1 MRLRS
6 GLLLA
11 ILIGLGAGSAAA
23 QTRVVTGKV
32 VDSLTGEVITSGQV
46 SVVGTTIGTTIKED
60 GTFTLAAPPRDIYVT
75 IRSIGFKRR
84 DVSVPVGTSDVAAGL
99 ERDYFQLEAIVV
111 TGQATGVERRNLAN
125 AVASLT
131 ADQMTKV
138 PTASV
143 ERALQGKITGATIT
157 DNNGAPGGGGIVR
170 MRGVTSL
177 IGAFTPLYVLNGVI
191 VSDAAIARGT
201 NRITAAG
208 GATIAQTND
217 DESNPI
223 NRIADINP
231 NDIESVEVLKG
242 AAASAIYGSKA
253 ANGVIIITTKKGRVG
268 APQFSLTQRYGQSRL
283 AKKYGTRCYN
293 DVAEATAS
301 YGAVATGTVL
311 PFVAGQ
317 CLDIED
323 NLFKPGQSYETSG
336 SMNGGTESTRY
347 YASVLNKHEGGIIP
361 RTYADKQSLTLNID
375 QSIGSRMQISLSS
388 TAIHMANDRGLTS
401 NENNGSTIQSSMA
414 IIPSWVEWRGKCPDG
429 SIADTSDPCAGVTFT
444 YSNPYGSANP
454 FQTAALMKDRE
465 SVWRAIGT
473 ARIQVDAVR
482 SSEHTLRFI
491 ATGGGDVFTQKNSV
505 FAPPVLQFQQAVAG
519 TSVLSYSQNQNFNIN
534 TNAVHTFKTGS
545 FSATTQVGFQFESQ
559 DLDVGRVQQ
568 QNMVGGQSNI
578 GLGSVTQVEQNRQRV
593 RDVGIFVQEEFLTLN
608 EKLLLTVGGRADQSS
623 NNADPTQL
631 IFYPKASASY
641 RLLKMGPVDELKL
654 RAAYGQSGNR
664 PLYGQKFTELAGA
677 NIGGVSTLR
686 IAGATGAP
694 DLGPERERELEG
706 GFDATL
712 FGSRANLEF
721 TVYEK
726 QISEVMLQRTLA
738 PSYGLTTLIFNGGT
752 FRTRGMEAMLNL
764 VPVQTASFQWN
775 ARVGGH
781 FSRCRV
787 MDLGG
792 LPAFRPTSRHNSFG
806 FGATFIE
813 KDSSCT
819 QIYGNDTLGALGVN
833 DTQTPTGA
841 TAALG
846 TKVLRKVYDQQP
858 RYNITLSNDITFKR
872 LKLYFLW
879 ERQKGGVM
887 TNLSLYQY
895 DAYKNAIDQLVPVD
909 GYTTDGTTG
918 NSRQAAYNRGTI
930 RPYTFDTSF
939 WRMRDITLTLDVPQ
953 SWYKS
958 VWAGARY
965 VRVGAS
971 GRNLV
976 TISKYRGYDPE
987 GQEMTKSLA
996 NGANWEL
1003 WGYPPNKQVWF
1014 SLDVGF

>member
-1 MRLRS
+1 MRFRS
-6 GLLLA
+6 GLFAA
-11 ILIGLGAGSAAA
+11 ILISLGAASASA

-32 VDSLTGEVITSGQV
+32 IDSLTSEVITSGQV
-46 SVVGTTIGTTIKED
+46 SVVGTAIGTTIKED
-60 GTFTLAAPPRDIYVT
+60 GTFTLAAPSRDVYVA

-84 DVSVPVGTSDVAAGL
+84 DVSVPVGQNSVQAAL

-125 AVASLT
+125 AVASIS
-131 ADQMTKV
+131 ADQLTKV

-143 ERALQGKITGATIT
+143 ERALQGKVTGATIT
-157 DNNGAPGGGGIVR
+157 DNNGAPGGGSIVR

-191 VSDAAIARGT
+191 VSDAAIGRGT
-201 NRITAAG
+201 NRVTAAG
-208 GATIAQTND
+208 GTGIAQAND

-268 APQFSLTQRYGQSRL
+268 APQFNVTQRYGQSRL
-283 AKKYGTRCYN
+283 SKKYGTRCYN
-293 DVAEATAS
+293 SVAEATTS
-301 YGAVATGTVL
+301 YGAVVTGAVL

-323 NLFKPGQSYETSG
+323 HLFKPGRSYETSA

-361 RTYADKQSLTLNID
+361 RTYADKQGLTLNVD
-375 QSIGSRMQISLSS
+375 QNVGSRMQISLSS
-388 TAIHMANDRGLTS
+388 QAIHMANDRGLTS

-414 IIPSWVEWRGKCPDG
+414 IIPSWVDWRGTCPDG
-429 SIADTSDPCAGVTFT
+429 SIADSSDPCEGVSFK

-454 FQTAALMKDRE
+454 FQTAALMTDRE

-473 ARIQVDAVR
+473 ARVQLEAVR
-482 SSEHTLRFI
+482 SSQHTLRFI
-491 ATGGGDVFTQKNSV
+491 ATGGGDVFTQKNKV
-505 FAPPVLQFQQAVAG
+505 FAPPVLQFAQAVAG
-519 TSVLSYSQNQNFNIN
+519 TSATSFSQNQNFNIN
-534 TNAVHTFKTGS
+534 TNAVHIFKTGT
-545 FSATTQVGFQFESQ
+545 FSATTQAGLQFESS
-559 DLDVGRVQQ
+559 DLDIVRTLQ
-568 QNMVGGQSNI
+568 QNMVGGQSNL

-593 RDVGIFVQEEFLTLN
+593 RDMGVFVQEEFLTLG
-608 EKLLLTVGGRADQSS
+608 EKLLVTVGGRADQSS
-623 NNADPTQL
+623 NNSDPTAL
-631 IFYPKASASY
+631 IFYPKSSMSY
-641 RLLKMGPVDELKL
+641 RFVKLGLVDELKL

-677 NIGGVSTLR
+677 NIGGVPTLR
-686 IAGATGAP
+686 IAGVTGAP
-694 DLGPERERELEG
+694 DLSPEREREIEG

-721 TVYEK
+721 TVYDK
-726 QISEVMLQRTLA
+726 QISDVMLQRTLA

-764 VPVQTASFQWN
+764 VPVQTSAFQWN

-781 FSRCRV
+781 MSRCQV

-819 QIYGNDTLGALGVN
+819 QIYGNDTLGA
-833 DTQTPTGA
+833 DPTDAANVA
-841 TAALG
+841 TRGALG

-858 RYNITLSNDITFKR
+858 LYNITLSNDVTFKR
-872 LKLYFLW
+872 LRLYFLW

-895 DAYKNAIDQLVPVD
+895 DAYKNSIDQTVVVP

-918 NSRQAAYNRGTI
+918 DQRITAYGRGTI

-939 WRMRDITLTLDVPQ
+939 WRMRDITLTLDLPQ
-953 SWYKS
+953 SWYKN
-958 VWAGARY
+958 VWSGARFI
-965 VRVGAS
+965 RLSAS

-976 TISKYRGYDPE
+976 TISNYRGYDPE
-987 GQEMTKSLA
+987 GQEMSKSLA